1 MLTFIELLIGVVVI
15 VGVARYIIKGYSAT
29 GVLFVGVSLTTNVR
43 PCLLL
48 LIISAIMGHKVLP
61 SSQASTGY
69 SATDIVEYVK
79 ILLMSRG
86 GDLGMMIM
94 MLCGFAAYMTHIGAN
109 DMVVKLA
116 SKPLQYIN
124 SPYLLMIAAYF
135 VACLMSLV
143 LFRLSDVTGRLFR
156 NRSGCFA
163 DGNPVS
169 GDGKRWYQS
178 WRSCCHLCLPGGDYS
193 RTERCALFYPDNA
206 TSGDVVLA
214 AQASEMSLIDFA
226 FKTTLPISI
235 AAIIGMAIA
244 HFFWQRYLDKKEH
257 ISHEMLDVSEI
268 TTTAPAFYAILPF
281 TPIIGV
287 LIFDGK
293 WGPQLHIITILVI
306 CMLIASILEFI
317 RSFNTQKVFSGL
329 EVAYRGMA
337 DAFANVVMLLV
348 AAGVFAQGLS
358 TIGFIQSLIISIATS
373 FGSASI
379 ILMLVLVI
387 LTMLAAVTTGSG
399 NAPFY
404 AFVEMIPKLAHSS
417 GINPAYLTIPML
429 QASNLGRTLSP
440 VSGVVVAVAGMA
452 KISPFEVV
460 KRTSVPVLVGLV
472 IVIVATELMVPG
484 TAAAVTGK

>member
-1 MLTFIELLIGVVVI
+1 MIELLIGVL
-15 VGVARYIIKGYSAT
+15 VATGGGRYIIKGYSAT
-29 GVLFVGVSLTTNVR
+29 GVLMVGGI
-43 PCLLL
+43 LL
-48 LIISAIMGHKVLP
+48 LIISALMGHQVLP
-61 SSQASTGY
+61 ASAKSTGL
-69 SATDIVEYVK
+69 SATDIVEYIKV
-79 ILLMSRG
+79 LLMSRG

-116 SKPLQYIN
+116 SRPLQYIN

-135 VACLMSLV
+135 VACLMSLAVSSATGLGV
-143 LFRLSDVTGRLFR
+143 LLMATLF
-156 NRSGCFA
+156 
-163 DGNPVS
+163 PVMVNV
-169 GDGKRWYQS
+169 GI
-178 WRSCCHLCLPGGDYS
+178 S
-193 RTERCALFYPDNA
+193 RGAAAAICASPAAIILAP

-214 AQASEMSLIDFA
+214 AKASEMPLIDFA

-235 AAIIGMAIA
+235 AAIICMAIA
-244 HFFWQRYLDKKEH
+244 HFFWQRYLDKKENV
-257 ISHEMLDVSEI
+257 SHEMLDVSEI
-268 TTTAPAFYAILPF
+268 KTNAPSFYALLPF

-293 WGPQLHIITILVI
+293 WGPELHIITVLVI
-306 CMLIASILEFI
+306 CMLAAAIIEFL
-317 RSFNTQKVFSGL
+317 RGFDAQKVFVGL

-337 DAFANVVMLLV
+337 DAFASVVMLLV

-358 TIGFIQSLIISIATS
+358 TVGFISSLIDLAQS
-373 FGSASI
+373 FGTGGI
-379 ILMLVLVI
+379 VMMMVLVVI
-387 LTMLAAVTTGSG
+387 TMLAAMTTGSG

-404 AFVEMIPKLAHSS
+404 AFVELIPKLSAQM
-417 GINPAYLTIPML
+417 GVNPAYLTIPML

-472 IVIVATELMVPG
+472 VVIVATEILVP
-484 TAAAVTGK
+484 VHL

>member
-1 MLTFIELLIGVVVI
+1 MIELLIGVLVATG
-15 VGVARYIIKGYSAT
+15 VGRYIIKGYSAT
-29 GVLFVGVSLTTNVR
+29 GVLMVGGI
-43 PCLLL
+43 LL
-48 LIISAIMGHKVLP
+48 LIISALMGHQVLP
-61 SSQASTGY
+61 ASAKSTGL
-69 SATDIVEYVK
+69 SATDIVEYIKV
-79 ILLMSRG
+79 LLMSRG

-116 SKPLQYIN
+116 SRPLQYIN

-135 VACLMSLV
+135 VACLMSLAVSSATGLGV
-143 LFRLSDVTGRLFR
+143 LLMATLF
-156 NRSGCFA
+156 
-163 DGNPVS
+163 PVMVNV
-169 GDGKRWYQS
+169 GI
-178 WRSCCHLCLPGGDYS
+178 S
-193 RTERCALFYPDNA
+193 RGAAAAICASPAAIILAP

-214 AQASEMSLIDFA
+214 AKASEMPLIDFA

-235 AAIIGMAIA
+235 AAIICMAIA
-244 HFFWQRYLDKKEH
+244 HFFWQRYLDKKENV
-257 ISHEMLDVSEI
+257 SHEMLDVSEI
-268 TTTAPAFYAILPF
+268 KTNAPSFYALLPF

-293 WGPQLHIITILVI
+293 WGPELHIITVLVI
-306 CMLIASILEFI
+306 CMLAAAIIEFL
-317 RSFNTQKVFSGL
+317 RGFDAQKVFVGL

-337 DAFANVVMLLV
+337 DAFASVVMLLV

-358 TIGFIQSLIISIATS
+358 TVGFISSLIDLAQL
-373 FGSASI
+373 FGTGGI
-379 ILMLVLVI
+379 VMMMVLVVI
-387 LTMLAAVTTGSG
+387 TMLAAMTTGSG

-404 AFVEMIPKLAHSS
+404 AFVELIPKLSAQM
-417 GINPAYLTIPML
+417 GVNPAYLTIPML

-472 IVIVATELMVPG
+472 VVIVATEILVP
-484 TAAAVTGK
+484 VHL